1 MKKPAKKSPTKAP
14 AKKAPAKKAPAKK
27 APARAR
33 VTASKTSSKAVGGR
47 RPTRRSAQPKSRS
60 ATAPA
65 SNEVAAGPGIR
76 DGRGSNNNVA

>member
-1 MKKPAKKSPTKAP
+1 MKKPAKKSP
-14 AKKAPAKKAPAKK
+14 KKAPAKKSPAK
-27 APARAR
+27 PRI
-33 VTASKTSSKAVGGR
+33 TASKTSSKAVGGH
-47 RPTRRSAQPKSRS
+47 RPPRRSPQSKSRS

>member
-1 MKKPAKKSPTKAP
+1 MKKPAKKTPTKAP
-14 AKKAPAKKAPAKK
+14 ARKSPVKKAPAK
-27 APARAR
+27 AR

-76 DGRGSNNNVA
+76 DGRGSNHNVA

>member
-14 AKKAPAKKAPAKK
+14 AKKAPAK
-27 APARAR
+27 AR
-33 VTASKTSSKAVGGR
+33 VTASKTSYKAVGGR
-47 RPTRRSAQPKSRS
+47 RPTRRSTQPKSRS

-76 DGRGSNNNVA
+76 DGRGANNNVA